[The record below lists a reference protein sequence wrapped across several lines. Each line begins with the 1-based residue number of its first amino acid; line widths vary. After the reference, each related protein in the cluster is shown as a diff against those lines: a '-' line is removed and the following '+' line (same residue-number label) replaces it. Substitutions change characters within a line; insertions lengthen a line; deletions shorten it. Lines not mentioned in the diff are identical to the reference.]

1 MASLGRSFKPPAYLR
16 ARSRPAM
23 TGRTLSSSSDI
34 SVVSTGSRSD
44 ADDLLMSG
52 LNTPAYEKPKS
63 GQDGFRMSTATE
75 LCSPKAYSLSQSR
88 GEAEKRR
95 YGLPDEQTGWTPMSS
110 ESSAPCLL
118 DLSALQ
124 SARYNRTRSIPLDP
138 SPTTSTL
145 RKINSAPACTPTP
158 PDPLSARGDLSG
170 GYFSFHED
178 PKGSTSRP
186 HPQSTKTE
194 GRLPRHKA
202 ASLTVDSSL
211 QADLRGA
218 SRSAAMAPS
227 IHLSPMSAAD
237 PSGSSAVNTP
247 VTSYIPSGV
256 HDTSLPMGKYYPSNY
271 ERNSSQDGRIG
282 PSGPPSR
289 VSSTRSEGHIPTRE
303 AFRSSSRQDSEV
315 RRKLQQ
321 YQRDMIAQARLAAS
335 EVLGSS
341 PGQVTAAVPSS
352 TITLNGVPLT
362 SLHHIGSTGVHKPIS
377 PRLLPLGSPGPVT
390 PMDLEGGLGQSG
402 YLDRGR
408 NDEIARVLRAEEDR
422 IRREG
427 ATSPAVEAG
436 PQVF

>member
-23 TGRTLSSSSDI
+23 TGRTLSNSSDI

-52 LNTPAYEKPKS
+52 LNTPAHEIPKS
-63 GQDGFRMSTATE
+63 GQDGVKMPTAPD
-75 LCSPKAYSLSQSR
+75 LCSPK
-88 GEAEKRR
+88 G
-95 YGLPDEQTGWTPMSS
+95 

-118 DLSALQ
+118 DLSSLQ
-124 SARYNRTRSIPLDP
+124 SARYNRTRSIPLDL

-158 PDPLSARGDLSG
+158 PDPLSARGDVPG

-178 PKGSTSRP
+178 SKGSTSRP
-186 HPQSTKTE
+186 QSTRTE
-194 GRLPRHKA
+194 GRLPKHKA
-202 ASLTVDSSL
+202 SSLTVDSSF

-218 SRSAAMAPS
+218 SRPAAMAPS
-227 IHLSPMSAAD
+227 IHLSPMSAVD
-237 PSGSSAVNTP
+237 VSGPSSVNTP
-247 VTSYIPSGV
+247 VTSYLPSGV

-271 ERNSSQDGRIG
+271 EQNSSQDGRIG
-282 PSGPPSR
+282 PPGPPSR

-303 AFRSSSRQDSEV
+303 AFKSSSRQDSEV

-321 YQRDMIAQARLAAS
+321 YQRDMIAQARIAAS

-341 PGQVTAAVPSS
+341 PSQGTAAVPSS

-390 PMDLEGGLGQSG
+390 PMDLEGGLGQGG

>member
-75 LCSPKAYSLSQSR
+75 LCSPK
-88 GEAEKRR
+88 G
-95 YGLPDEQTGWTPMSS
+95 

-178 PKGSTSRP
+178 PKGSTSRL